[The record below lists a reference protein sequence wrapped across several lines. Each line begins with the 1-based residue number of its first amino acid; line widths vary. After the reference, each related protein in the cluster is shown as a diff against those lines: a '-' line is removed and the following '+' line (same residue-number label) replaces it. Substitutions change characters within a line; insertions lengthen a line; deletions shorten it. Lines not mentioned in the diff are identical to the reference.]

1 MRVKDIMSA
10 PVYAITP
17 GEPISRARNLM
28 LRHRISRL
36 LVILH
41 DEPVGMLTESDIG
54 RRLDQAEPQ
63 WRRRPIDQ
71 IPVQLVMT
79 KSLISIYP
87 DASLWQASE
96 LLLENGIGSLA
107 VRDGVRGDLC
117 GIITKRDMIE
127 YFSQMTADIRANEIM
142 SDFVATVHKHHS
154 LSHILQMMWDEEV
167 DRVVVLEYGGKPVGM
182 ISNSNLT
189 FACTLSAP
197 RKSRRVHELP
207 VIAEDMMSSPLLTI
221 AEDGLATDAARMM
234 VDERIASIVVVDN
247 ENDVVGI
254 LDQDSILQA
263 INNMGEEL

>member
-10 PVYAITP
+10 PVYAVTP

-41 DEPVGMLTESDIG
+41 DEPVGVLTESDIG

-107 VRDGVRGDLC
+107 VRDGVEGDLQ

-127 YFSQMTADIRANEIM
+127 YFSQVTSDIRASEIM

-167 DRVVVLEYGGKPVGM
+167 DRVVVLEYGGKPVGI

-207 VIAEDMMSSPLLTI
+207 VIAEDIMSAPLVTI
-221 AEDGLATDAARMM
+221 AEDGFATDAARMM
-234 VDERIASIVVVDN
+234 VDERIASIVVVGD

-254 LDQDSILQA
+254 LDQDSMLQA
-263 INNMGEEL
+263 INNMGEES

>member
-1 MRVKDIMSA
+1 MSA
-10 PVYAITP
+10 PVYVITP

-107 VRDGVRGDLC
+107 VRDDVRGDLC
-117 GIITKRDMIE
+117 GIITNQDMIE
-127 YFSQMTADIRANEIM
+127 YFSQVTADIRASEIM
-142 SDFVATVHKHHS
+142 SDFVAVVHKHHS

-167 DRVVVLEYGGKPVGM
+167 DRVVVLEYGGKSVGM
-182 ISNSNLT
+182 ITNSNLT
-189 FACTLSAP
+189 FACKSAP
-197 RKSRRVHELP
+197 RKGRRVQELP
-207 VIAEDMMSSPLLTI
+207 VIAEDIMSAPLLTI
-221 AEDGLATDAARMM
+221 AEDGLATDAARLM

-247 ENDVVGI
+247 ENEVVGI
-254 LDQDSILQA
+254 LNQDSMLQA
-263 INNMGEEL
+263 INNMGEES

>member
-96 LLLENGIGSLA
+96 LLLENDIGSLA
-107 VRDGVRGDLC
+107 VRDGVGGDLL

-127 YFSQMTADIRANEIM
+127 YFSQITSDIRASEIM

-154 LSHILQMMWDEEV
+154 LSHILQMMWDEDV
-167 DRVVVLEYGGKPVGM
+167 DRVVVLEYGGKLAGM

-189 FACTLSAP
+189 FACTPATP
-197 RKSRRVHELP
+197 RKGRRIHELP
-207 VIAEDMMSSPLLTI
+207 VIAEDIMSAPLVTI
-221 AEDGLATDAARMM
+221 AEDGLATDSAHMM
-234 VDERIASIVVVDN
+234 VDERITSIVVVDN

-254 LDQDSILQA
+254 LNQDSMLQA
-263 INNMGEEL
+263 INNMGE

>member
-1 MRVKDIMSA
+1 MSA

-17 GEPISRARNLM
+17 GEPISMARNLM

-41 DEPVGMLTESDIG
+41 DEPVGILTESDIG

-96 LLLENGIGSLA
+96 LLLENDIGSLA
-107 VRDGVRGDLC
+107 VRDDVRGDLC

-127 YFSQMTADIRANEIM
+127 YFSRITADIRASEIM

-167 DRVVVLEYGGKPVGM
+167 DRVVVLEYGGKSVGM
-182 ISNSNLT
+182 ITNSNLT
-189 FACTLSAP
+189 FACTSAP
-197 RKSRRVHELP
+197 RKGMRVHELP
-207 VIAEDMMSSPLLTI
+207 VIAEDIMSVPLVTT
-221 AEDGLATDAARMM
+221 AGDGLATDAARMM

-254 LDQDSILQA
+254 LDQDSMLQA
-263 INNMGEEL
+263 INTMGEES